1 MSTSNCKGSRP
12 VDEIGKSSQETTA
25 KDVEGAPPEAGAI
38 AISPIGVTSKASDA
52 SPARHEAAG
61 GG

>member
-1 MSTSNCKGSRP
+1 MSTSKCKGSRP

-38 AISPIGVTSKASDA
+38 SPIGVTSKASDA

>member
-12 VDEIGKSSQETTA
+12 VDEIGKSSQKTTA
-25 KDVEGAPPEAGAI
+25 KDVGGAQPDASANSSTGDAPE
-38 AISPIGVTSKASDA
+38 ASDA